1 MKKTILAHK
10 KYTLMDYLRILMLI
24 SPGMLITV
32 MAEGIF
38 LSLEPTLVAFTTA
51 NFVDTVTAVFRGEA
65 QSGDVLVPILLLV
78 LVIGSNFIF
87 REIFHF
93 CWVRMRLRATDQYM
107 TALLEKKARLEY
119 KHVENAETW
128 DLIKR
133 VCGGELAAGA
143 TKYDAVE
150 KLIDGYLAIHSLIIA
165 ITRVLGLLSVFVAYA
180 WWTAIVVVAL
190 TIPIT
195 WLSTKSGKRSYG
207 AEKSSQTDIRRVEYL
222 GEVLR
227 GRDYATERSLFGY
240 SERLGENFAKH
251 RQVAISNRTGAS
263 FKNMIDS
270 NLSSIFAL
278 TIWFIIAIA
287 LLPSVGAGVV
297 TLGMYIAMITSV
309 TDMVHSVEMRLFHAV
324 SNLTGSREYIK
335 DLEAFVALSET
346 PDATAAPQEGQ
357 QEIREIEFRGVRFTY
372 PGTESIILD
381 GVDLK
386 IKSGV
391 RYAFVGANGA
401 GKSTIIKL
409 LTGLYP
415 EYEGEILIDG
425 KELRNYTTA
434 EQKALFALVHQDFAR
449 YAISMED
456 NIAIG
461 NVNAMEKGT
470 VRVSEAVEAV
480 GLGNEAAKLPE
491 GLATELGKLHEGGH
505 DLSGGQWQRVAIAR
519 ATVSDAPV
527 VILDEPTAALDPLA
541 ESALYAE
548 FGRISRGKTSVFISH
563 RLGSTKLADVIFV
576 LDKGKIAEVGSHAE
590 LMAAGGLYADMYE
603 AQKEWYV

>member
-180 WWTAIVVVAL
+180 WWTAIVVVGL
-190 TIPIT
+190 TLPII
-195 WLSTKSGKRSYG
+195 WLSAKSGKRSYG
-207 AEKSSQTDIRRVEYL
+207 AEKDSQTDIRRVEYL

-240 SERLGENFAKH
+240 SGRLGDLFTKH
-251 RQVAISNRTGAS
+251 RQVAVSNRTGAS
-263 FKNMIDS
+263 FKNM
-270 NLSSIFAL
+270 LSSNFAAL
-278 TIWFIIAIA
+278 FSLAIWFVIAIS
-287 LLPSVGAGVV
+287 LLPSVAGGMV

-309 TDMVHSVEMRLFHAV
+309 TDLVHSVEVRLFYAV

-335 DLEAFVALSET
+335 DLEAFVDLSET
-346 PDATAAPQEGQ
+346 PDATVPPAKEVPD
-357 QEIREIEFRGVRFTY
+357 IREIEFRGVRFGY
-372 PGTESIILD
+372 PGTETTILD

-386 IKSGV
+386 IQAGI

-415 EYEGEILIDG
+415 EYEGEILING
-425 KELRNYTTA
+425 KELRDYTA
-434 EQKALFALVHQDFAR
+434 SEQKAMFALVHQDFAR
-449 YAISMED
+449 YAISMGD
-456 NIAIG
+456 NVAIG
-461 NVNAMEKGT
+461 NVNAMDAGT

-480 GLGNEAAKLPE
+480 GLDTEVAKLPG
-491 GLATELGKLHEGGH
+491 GLETELGKLHEGSH

-541 ESALYAE
+541 ESAVYAE

-563 RLGSTKLADVIFV
+563 RLGSTRLADVIYV
-576 LDKGKIAEVGSHAE
+576 LDKGKIAEVGSHDD

>member
-1 MKKTILAHK
+1 MKKPILAHK
-10 KYTLMDYLRILMLI
+10 KYTLLDYLRILFLI

-38 LSLEPTLVAFTTA
+38 LSLEPTLMAYSTA
-51 NFVDTVTAVFRGEA
+51 AFVDTATAAFQGKVGWSA
-65 QSGDVLVPILLLV
+65 ILGPIIFV
-78 LVIGSNFIF
+78 VAVIASNWTF

-93 CWVRMRLRATDQYM
+93 CWVRMRLRVTDQYM
-107 TALLEKKARLEY
+107 TALCEKKARLEY
-119 KHVENAETW
+119 KHVENTESW

-133 VCGGELAAGA
+133 VCGGELAAGD
-143 TKYDAVE
+143 TKYNAVE
-150 KLIDGYLAIHSLIIA
+150 KIIDGYLSIHSLIIA

-346 PDATAAPQEGQ
+346 PDATVPPAKEVPD
-357 QEIREIEFRGVRFTY
+357 IREIEFRGVRFAY
-372 PGTESIILD
+372 PGTETTILD

-386 IKSGV
+386 IQAGV

-425 KELRNYTTA
+425 KELRSYTTA

-461 NVNAMEKGT
+461 NVNAMENGT
-470 VRVSEAVEAV
+470 VRVLEAVEAV

-563 RLGSTKLADVIFV
+563 RLGSTKLADVIYV
-576 LDKGKIAEVGSHAE
+576 LDKGKIAEAGSHDE
-590 LMAAGGLYADMYE
+590 LMSAGGLYADMYE

>member
-1 MKKTILAHK
+1 MKKPILAHK
-10 KYTLMDYLRILMLI
+10 KYTLLDYLRILFLI

-32 MAEGIF
+32 MAEGVF

-107 TALLEKKARLEY
+107 TALCEKKARLEY
-119 KHVENAETW
+119 KHIENAESW

-180 WWTAIVVVAL
+180 WWTALVVVGL
-190 TIPIT
+190 TVPVTLI
-195 WLSTKSGKRSYG
+195 SVKNGKRSYD
-207 AEKSSQTDIRRVEYL
+207 AVRSTQSDTRRVEYL
-222 GEVLR
+222 GDVLR
-227 GRDYATERSLFGY
+227 SREYAGERSLFGY
-240 SERLGENFAKH
+240 SDRVGNMYAAHRKITIGAK
-251 RQVAISNRTGAS
+251 SGAS
-263 FKNMIDS
+263 FKNMLFS
-270 NLSSIFAL
+270 NFAALFAL
-278 TIWFIIAIA
+278 DIWFVVAIS
-287 LLPSVGAGVV
+287 LLPSVAGGVV

-309 TDMVHSVEMRLFHAV
+309 TDLVHSVEMRLFNAT
-324 SNLTGSREYIK
+324 SNLAGSREYIK

-346 PDATAAPQEGQ
+346 PDATAAPLAGHRD
-357 QEIREIEFRGVRFTY
+357 IREIEFRGVRFTY
-372 PGTESIILD
+372 PATESIILD

-386 IKSGV
+386 IQAGV

-425 KELRNYTTA
+425 KELRSYTTA

-480 GLGNEAAKLPE
+480 GLGSEAAKLPE

-563 RLGSTKLADVIFV
+563 RLGSTKLADVIYV
-576 LDKGKIAEVGSHAE
+576 LDKGKIAEAGSHDE
-590 LMAAGGLYADMYE
+590 LMSAGGLYADMYE

>member
-1 MKKTILAHK
+1 
-10 KYTLMDYLRILMLI
+10 
-24 SPGMLITV
+24 
-32 MAEGIF
+32 
-38 LSLEPTLVAFTTA
+38 
-51 NFVDTVTAVFRGEA
+51 
-65 QSGDVLVPILLLV
+65 
-78 LVIGSNFIF
+78 
-87 REIFHF
+87 REIFQF
-93 CWVRMRLRATDQYM
+93 CWIRMRLRVTDQYM
-107 TALLEKKARLEY
+107 TALCEKKARLEY
-119 KHVENAETW
+119 KHIENAETW

-143 TKYDAVE
+143 TKYEALE
-150 KLIDGYLAIHSLIIA
+150 KMIDGYHSIHLLVIA

-180 WWTAIVVVAL
+180 WWTAIVVVGL
-190 TIPIT
+190 TVPIT
-195 WLSTKSGKRSYG
+195 WLSAKSGKRSYG
-207 AEKSSQTDIRRVEYL
+207 AEKDSQTDIRRVEYL

-240 SERLGENFAKH
+240 SERLGEKFAKH

-263 FKNMIDS
+263 FKNM
-270 NLSSIFAL
+270 LSSNFAALFSL
-278 TIWFIIAIA
+278 TIWFVVAIS
-287 LLPSVGAGVV
+287 LLPSVAGGVV

-309 TDMVHSVEMRLFHAV
+309 TDLVHSVEMRLFYAV

-346 PDATAAPQEGQ
+346 PDATAAPQAGYR
-357 QEIREIEFRGVRFTY
+357 EIREIEFRGVRFAY
-372 PGTESIILD
+372 PGTESVILD

-386 IKSGV
+386 IKEGV

-415 EYEGEILIDG
+415 EYEGEILING
-425 KELRNYTTA
+425 KELRDYTA
-434 EQKALFALVHQDFAR
+434 SEQKAMFALVHQDFAR

-461 NVNAMEKGT
+461 NVNAMEAGT

-480 GLGNEAAKLPE
+480 GLDSEVAKLPE

-563 RLGSTKLADVIFV
+563 RLGSTKLADVIYV
-576 LDKGKIAEVGSHAE
+576 LDKGKIAEVGSHDE
-590 LMAAGGLYADMYE
+590 LMSAGGLYADMYE